1 MFWNV
6 IATGTRESTVYWLPW
21 HTLKWLFQL
30 GGVSTN
36 DLSASAGGWEIQHC
50 PIFQQLWSSKLYQ
63 SEGFFFIFLFFFPY
77 AADNLTEGCI
87 NPYVDIWVMCFYSLE
102 KNFVLFLIKQFCW
115 IACRLVSSQILNKK
129 ALG

>member
-1 MFWNV
+1 MICLRQQEVEKSN
-6 IATGTRESTVYWLPW
+6 TV
-21 HTLKWLFQL
+21 
-30 GGVSTN
+30 
-36 DLSASAGGWEIQHC
+36 
-50 PIFQQLWSSKLYQ
+50 
-63 SEGFFFIFLFFFPY
+63 LFFSNCEVLNCINLRVFFKIIIIFPY